1 MTNNPATQTQTPL
14 ATMRNMHTPSAKSR
28 RSLTP
33 SLDRHHRAVTP
44 APSEMAVTPTVVPA
58 EPNHITAESSGAGAL
73 RLYMR
78 EIGTLPMLTREEEAS
93 LARRVQAGD
102 EAARDQMIKGNLRLV
117 VKIARDY
124 ENFGLPL
131 LDLISEGN
139 IGLMKAV
146 ERYDPDRGA
155 KLSVYASYW
164 IKQSI
169 RRAISDQSRT
179 IRVPVH
185 VQDKLYL
192 INRTANRLH
201 EILGHEPTDEEIGAE
216 VDLPEKKVARLRLAV
231 KPMIPLDQ
239 PMNDDESNCIS
250 ETVADER
257 CRRPDEDL
265 VDQTNADTVRELL
278 GKLTPR
284 ELTIL
289 RSRFGFDG
297 EEDETL
303 RDIGEQMGLTRERI
317 RQIQNKALGKLKS
330 LLLARERS
338 GVSA

>member
-1 MTNNPATQTQTPL
+1 MKLT
-14 ATMRNMHTPSAKSR
+14 HISSSSR
-28 RSLTP
+28 RPVKPAL
-33 SLDRHHRAVTP
+33 RNARRVVTP
-44 APSEMAVTPTVVPA
+44 APSEMAAAPAVVTPERIAVPDDA
-58 EPNHITAESSGAGAL
+58 SGVGAL

-102 EAARDQMIKGNLRLV
+102 ELARDQMIKGNLRLV

-155 KLSVYASYW
+155 KLSVYASFW

-179 IRVPVH
+179 IRVPIH

-201 EILGHEPTDEEIGAE
+201 EILGHEPTDEEISAE
-216 VDLPEKKVARLRLAV
+216 VNLPEKKVARLRLAV
-231 KPMIPLDQ
+231 KPMISLDQ

-265 VDQTNADTVRELL
+265 VDQTNADAVRELL

-297 EEDETL
+297 DEDETL
-303 RDIGEQMGLTRERI
+303 RGIGAQMGLTRERI

-330 LLLARERS
+330 LLQARERS

>member
-1 MTNNPATQTQTPL
+1 MS
-14 ATMRNMHTPSAKSR
+14 NMHSSSPQSR
-28 RSLTP
+28 RALAP
-33 SLDRHHRAVTP
+33 SLDRRQRAVTP
-44 APSEMAVTPTVVPA
+44 APSVMAVTPTVLPA
-58 EPNHITAESSGAGAL
+58 EPLPATAEASGAGAL
-73 RLYMR
+73 RLYLR
-78 EIGTLPMLTREEEAS
+78 EIGTLPLLSREEEAS

-155 KLSVYASYW
+155 KLSVYAAYW

-185 VQDKLYL
+185 VHDKLYL

-201 EILGHEPTDEEIGAE
+201 ELLGHEPSSEEISAE
-216 VDLPEKKVARLRLAV
+216 VDLPASKVTRLRLAV
-231 KPMIPLDQ
+231 KPMIALDQ
-239 PMNDDESNCIS
+239 PIGDDESNCIS

-257 CRRPDEDL
+257 CRRPDDEL
-265 VDQTNADTVRELL
+265 VDQTNADSVRELL
-278 GKLTPR
+278 GRLNPR
-284 ELTIL
+284 EVAIL

-297 EEDETL
+297 GGDETL
-303 RDIGEQMGLTRERI
+303 RGIGVQFGLTRERI
-317 RQIQNKALGKLKS
+317 RQIQNQALGKLKS
-330 LLLARERS
+330 LLQARERS
-338 GVSA
+338 GVAA

>member
-1 MTNNPATQTQTPL
+1 
-14 ATMRNMHTPSAKSR
+14 MRNMHTPSTKSR

-33 SLDRHHRAVTP
+33 APGQQHRAVTP

-58 EPNHITAESSGAGAL
+58 EPIPTPAESSGAGAL

-78 EIGTLPMLTREEEAS
+78 EIGTLPLLTREEEAS

-155 KLSVYASYW
+155 KVSVYASYW

-185 VQDKLYL
+185 VHDKLYL

-201 EILGHEPTDEEIGAE
+201 ELLGHEPTDEEISE
-216 VDLPEKKVARLRLAV
+216 EIDLPAKKVARLRLAV
-231 KPMIPLDQ
+231 KPMIALDQ

-257 CRRPDEDL
+257 CRRPDDEL
-265 VDQTNADTVRELL
+265 VDQTNADAVRELL
-278 GKLTPR
+278 GKLNPR
-284 ELTIL
+284 EVAVL

-303 RDIGEQMGLTRERI
+303 RGIGVQFGLTRERI

-330 LLLARERS
+330 LLQARERS
-338 GVSA
+338 GVAA

>member
-1 MTNNPATQTQTPL
+1 
-14 ATMRNMHTPSAKSR
+14 MHTPTTTSR
-28 RSLTP
+28 RAVTP
-33 SLDRHHRAVTP
+33 AFHHHHRSVTP
-44 APSEMAVTPTVVPA
+44 APSEMAAAPAAVPA
-58 EPNHITAESSGAGAL
+58 QPIPIPAEASGAGAL
-73 RLYMR
+73 RLYLR
-78 EIGTLPMLTREEEAS
+78 EIGPLPMLTREEEAS

-155 KLSVYASYW
+155 KLSVYASFW

-201 EILGHEPTDEEIGAE
+201 EILGHEPTDEEISAE
-216 VDLPEKKVARLRLAV
+216 VDLPAKKVSRLRLAV
-231 KPMIPLDQ
+231 KPMISLDQ
-239 PMNDDESNCIS
+239 PMGGDESNCIS

-257 CRRPDEDL
+257 CRQPDDEL
-265 VDQTNADTVRELL
+265 VDQTNADAVRELL
-278 GKLTPR
+278 DKLTPR
-284 ELTIL
+284 ELAIL

-297 EEDETL
+297 DEDETL
-303 RDIGEQMGLTRERI
+303 RGIGAQLGLTRERI

-330 LLLARERS
+330 LLQARERS

>member
-1 MTNNPATQTQTPL
+1 MKLT
-14 ATMRNMHTPSAKSR
+14 HISSSSR
-28 RSLTP
+28 RPVKPAL
-33 SLDRHHRAVTP
+33 RNARRVVTP
-44 APSEMAVTPTVVPA
+44 APSEMAAAPAVVAPERPA
-58 EPNHITAESSGAGAL
+58 VPDDASGVGAL

-102 EAARDQMIKGNLRLV
+102 ELARDQMIKGNLRLV

-155 KLSVYASYW
+155 KLSVYASFW

-179 IRVPVH
+179 IRVPIH

-201 EILGHEPTDEEIGAE
+201 EILGHEPTDEEISAE

-231 KPMIPLDQ
+231 KPMISLDQ

-265 VDQTNADTVRELL
+265 VDQTNADAVRELL

-297 EEDETL
+297 DEDETL
-303 RDIGEQMGLTRERI
+303 RGIGAQMGLTRERI

-330 LLLARERS
+330 LLQARERS

>member
-1 MTNNPATQTQTPL
+1 MKLTHISSSSARRAVKPAL
-14 ATMRNMHTPSAKSR
+14 RH
-28 RSLTP
+28 
-33 SLDRHHRAVTP
+33 DRRAVTP
-44 APSEMAVTPTVVPA
+44 SPSEMAAEPAVVTPEQPVVHGEA
-58 EPNHITAESSGAGAL
+58 SGVGAL
-73 RLYMR
+73 QLYLR
-78 EIGTLPMLTREEEAS
+78 EIGPLPMLSREEEAS

-139 IGLMKAV
+139 IGLMRAV

-155 KLSVYASYW
+155 KLSVYASFW

-185 VQDKLYL
+185 VHDKLYN
-192 INRTANRLH
+192 INRAANRLH
-201 EILGHEPTDEEIGAE
+201 EILGHEPTDEEISAE
-216 VDLPEKKVARLRLAV
+216 VDLPAKKVARLRQAV

-239 PMNDDESNCIS
+239 PMNDDGSNCIS

-257 CRRPDEDL
+257 CGRPDQDL
-265 VDQTNADTVRELL
+265 VDQTNADAVREFL
-278 GKLTPR
+278 GKLSPR

-297 EEDETL
+297 DEDETL
-303 RDIGEQMGLTRERI
+303 RDIGTQLGLTRERI

-330 LLLARERS
+330 LLLARERC

>member
-1 MTNNPATQTQTPL
+1 
-14 ATMRNMHTPSAKSR
+14 
-28 RSLTP
+28 
-33 SLDRHHRAVTP
+33 
-44 APSEMAVTPTVVPA
+44 MAVAPEQTAVPGEA
-58 EPNHITAESSGAGAL
+58 SGAGAL

-78 EIGTLPMLTREEEAS
+78 EIGTLPMLTREEEAC

-124 ENFGLPL
+124 EHFGLPL

-155 KLSVYASYW
+155 KLSVYASFW

-179 IRVPVH
+179 IRVPIH

-239 PMNDDESNCIS
+239 PMNGDESNCIA

-265 VDQTNADTVRELL
+265 VDQTNADAVRELL
-278 GKLTPR
+278 GKLNPR
-284 ELTIL
+284 ELAIL

-303 RDIGEQMGLTRERI
+303 RGIGAQFGLTRERI

-330 LLLARERS
+330 MLIARERS
-338 GVSA
+338 SVCA

>member
-1 MTNNPATQTQTPL
+1 
-14 ATMRNMHTPSAKSR
+14 MRNMHTPSAKSR

-33 SLDRHHRAVTP
+33 ALRQHHRAVTP
-44 APSEMAVTPTVVPA
+44 APSEMAVAPTVVAA
-58 EPNHITAESSGAGAL
+58 EQAAVPGEASGAGAL
-73 RLYMR
+73 RLYLR
-78 EIGTLPMLTREEEAS
+78 EIGTLPLLTREEEAS

-102 EAARDQMIKGNLRLV
+102 EAARDQMIQGNLRLV

-155 KLSVYASYW
+155 KLSVYASFW

-179 IRVPVH
+179 IRVPIH

-201 EILGHEPTDEEIGAE
+201 EILGHEPTDGEISAE
-216 VDLPEKKVARLRLAV
+216 VDLPEQKVTRLRLAV
-231 KPMIPLDQ
+231 KPTISLDQ
-239 PMNDDESNCIS
+239 PMDGDESNCIS

-265 VDQTNADTVRELL
+265 ADQTNADAVRELL

-284 ELTIL
+284 ELAIL

-303 RDIGEQMGLTRERI
+303 RGIGAQLGLTRERI

>member
-1 MTNNPATQTQTPL
+1 MKLT
-14 ATMRNMHTPSAKSR
+14 HISSSSR
-28 RSLTP
+28 RPVKPAL
-33 SLDRHHRAVTP
+33 RNARRVVTP
-44 APSEMAVTPTVVPA
+44 APSEMAAAPAVVTPERIAVPDDA
-58 EPNHITAESSGAGAL
+58 SGVGAL

-102 EAARDQMIKGNLRLV
+102 EAARDQMIQGNLRLV

-155 KLSVYASYW
+155 KLSVYASFW

-179 IRVPVH
+179 IRVPIH

-201 EILGHEPTDEEIGAE
+201 EILGHEPTDGEISAE
-216 VDLPEKKVARLRLAV
+216 VDLPE
-231 KPMIPLDQ
+231 
-239 PMNDDESNCIS
+239 
-250 ETVADER
+250 
-257 CRRPDEDL
+257 
-265 VDQTNADTVRELL
+265 
-278 GKLTPR
+278 
-284 ELTIL
+284 
-289 RSRFGFDG
+289 
-297 EEDETL
+297 
-303 RDIGEQMGLTRERI
+303 
-317 RQIQNKALGKLKS
+317 
-330 LLLARERS
+330 
-338 GVSA
+338 

>member
-1 MTNNPATQTQTPL
+1 MKLT
-14 ATMRNMHTPSAKSR
+14 HISSSSR
-28 RSLTP
+28 RPVKPAL
-33 SLDRHHRAVTP
+33 RNARRVVTP
-44 APSEMAVTPTVVPA
+44 APSEMAAAPAVVTPERIAVPDDA
-58 EPNHITAESSGAGAL
+58 SGVGAL

-102 EAARDQMIKGNLRLV
+102 ELARDQMIKGNLRLV

-155 KLSVYASYW
+155 KLSVYASFW

-179 IRVPVH
+179 IRVPIH

-201 EILGHEPTDEEIGAE
+201 EILGHEPTDEEISAE

-231 KPMIPLDQ
+231 KPMISLDQ

-265 VDQTNADTVRELL
+265 VDQTNADAVRELL

-297 EEDETL
+297 DEDETL
-303 RDIGEQMGLTRERI
+303 RGIGAQMGLTRERI

-330 LLLARERS
+330 LLQARERS